1 MITDYNRGNGSG
13 GSGGD
18 SGDDGDGSGV
28 LKALG
33 GNMKKW
39 SSSYASSKSM
49 IDLSSLQDF
58 SKDAIDLTNQSYTGG
73 IDIGEVGKFMAGSLG
88 GISAGKKSKEKSS
101 NFFKD
106 LIDLIIGIITIPK
119 RFPDMLQASLRSV
132 EMLALGITGLTQ
144 SAALGISDIAL
155 LFYSILQ
162 LIVKYGLCI
171 LSFIITLA
179 PCFIIHIITALCYV
193 VYYWLVYTPVSGI
206 DRVLGT
212 NSIKMV
218 DKSLS
223 YISWPKTINML
234 CYTCFG
240 KQVKLADIMDDVS
253 VVTEI
258 GDKMSF
264 DFNKRIPR
272 YLRPATPAAKAVK
285 RHLEAAFR

>member
-13 GSGGD
+13 GGD
-18 SGDDGDGSGV
+18 SDGGDGSSIGG

-39 SSSYASSKSM
+39 SSSYASAKSM
-49 IDLSSLQDF
+49 LDLSSLQDF
-58 SKDAIDLTNQSYTGG
+58 AKGAIDLTNQSYTGG

-88 GISAGKKSKEKSS
+88 GISAGKKANEKSS

-106 LIDLIIGIITIPK
+106 LIDLIVGIITIPK

-132 EMLALGITGLTQ
+132 EMLALGITGFAQ
-144 SAALGISDIAL
+144 STALGISDIAL

-179 PCFIIHIITALCYV
+179 PCFIIHIITALFYV
-193 VYYWLVYTPVSGI
+193 VYYWLIYTPISGI
-206 DRVLGT
+206 DRALGT
-212 NSIKMV
+212 SSLKMV
-218 DKSLS
+218 DNALS
-223 YISWPKTINML
+223 YFSWPKPISML
-234 CYTCFG
+234 CYSCFG
-240 KQVKLADIMDDVS
+240 KQVKLVDVMDDVS
-253 VVTEI
+253 VITDI

-264 DFNKRIPR
+264 DFNKKIPR

-285 RHLEAAFR
+285 KHLEAAFR